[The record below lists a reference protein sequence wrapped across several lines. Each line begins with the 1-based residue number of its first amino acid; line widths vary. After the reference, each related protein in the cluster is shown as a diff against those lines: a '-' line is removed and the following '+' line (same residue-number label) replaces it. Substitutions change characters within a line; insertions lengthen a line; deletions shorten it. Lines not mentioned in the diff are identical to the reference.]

1 LGIFCDYEQWRRVS
15 STRRRENPTGNR
27 GAVTASSPLPFHAG
41 GEEIYHLQQKENA
54 QTAMGFVF
62 LDLSG
67 SNSFSLLCLFSFCQ

>member
-1 LGIFCDYEQWRRVS
+1 MNSGGASPPRAAAKIK
-15 STRRRENPTGNR
+15 RETG

>member
-1 LGIFCDYEQWRRVS
+1 VAARLLHAPPRKSNGKQ
-15 STRRRENPTGNR
+15 